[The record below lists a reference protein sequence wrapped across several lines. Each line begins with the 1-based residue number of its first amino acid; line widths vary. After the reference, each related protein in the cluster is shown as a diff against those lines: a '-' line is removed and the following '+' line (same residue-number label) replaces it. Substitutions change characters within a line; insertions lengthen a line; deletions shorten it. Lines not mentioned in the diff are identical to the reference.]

1 MKIEALKEFTNILIS
16 AKRYDIVNEM
26 TVLTSRTNIPDDKVK
41 LKSLLIKTAKANKFS
56 DKDYY
61 NWGYP
66 GYNDKKENEEQL
78 AKFKTFK
85 LGYCY
90 RDDGD
95 NYICYN
101 FKDDTFHF
109 FNHEESGCD
118 NMNRKAWSID
128 KVYNFIKEALNEA
141 STSTLISTKRYDI
154 SNEAAKI
161 INKKNPGGC
170 QYPCS
175 NLKIKGVNVSIRDG
189 KGVNMEEQLSYLEKD
204 ISVVKANLGKVFKDY
219 FLPWVIAKEDIDLKE
234 AAKGLK
240 LYDIEFSHSNKRNV
254 SEFEF
259 CFEAIKGTSIAK
271 IADAVALVIT
281 VSDGK
286 ISKTSAHDI

>member
-1 MKIEALKEFTNILIS
+1 MKIESIKEFTDILIS

-26 TVLTSRTNIPDDKVK
+26 TVLTTRSNIPDDKVK
-41 LKSLLIKTAKANKFS
+41 LKSLLIKTAKANKFT
-56 DKDYY
+56 DRDYY

-78 AKFKTFK
+78 SKFKTYQ

-101 FKDDTFHF
+101 FKDDTFHYF
-109 FNHEESGCD
+109 DHEESGCD
-118 NMNRKAWSID
+118 NMNRRAWTID
-128 KVYNFIKEALNEA
+128 KVYSFMKEVLSE
-141 STSTLISTKRYDI
+141 S
-154 SNEAAKI
+154 AKI
-161 INKKNPGGC
+161 INKTNPGGC

-204 ISVVKANLGKVFKDY
+204 ISVVKSSLGKIFKDY

-240 LYDIEFSHSNKRNV
+240 LYDIEFTHSNKRNV

-259 CFEAIKGTSIAK
+259 CFEAIKGTAIAK
-271 IADAVALVIT
+271 IADAVALVIY

-286 ISKTSAHDI
+286 VSKTSAHDI